1 MLQTAFQAVSRRIS
15 QRMAIPL
22 RSQTVNFSASTGSC
36 SSVNAEEV
44 AKFAAASHEWWNPKG
59 QFSVLHLMN
68 PVRMKYIRDMFLRY
82 TPAGGADAKVDLA
95 RPLEGKKVLD
105 VGCGGG
111 LLCESLRRLGASVTG
126 IDASSENVS
135 MATHHASLDPML
147 KDDLTYR
154 SITVENLLE
163 EVGASHFDMV
173 CSLEVIEHVSNQDI
187 FVQNCMD
194 LVKPEL
200 LAVFSTI
207 NRTPTSYLLTILLA
221 EHVFRWIPPG
231 THDHSAYV
239 TPSELESF
247 VRAAEN
253 SPHHPPN
260 CSLDIA
266 DTRGIAYLPLEN
278 KWQVLD
284 SSTVSTGFPLGGDLE
299 VNYIMTVVKRPFK
312 ESDTK
317 LVEADSES
325 STRAQQSES
334 LAGL

>member
-1 MLQTAFQAVSRRIS
+1 MLSVFQAVSRRIS
-15 QRMAIPL
+15 QRMTMPP
-22 RSQTVNFSASTGSC
+22 RCQTVQFNASTSSS

-44 AKFAAASHEWWNPKG
+44 ARFAAASHEWWNPKG

-68 PVRMKYIRDMFLRY
+68 PVRMKYIRDVFLRY

-95 RPLEGKKVLD
+95 RPFEGKKVLD

-126 IDASSENVS
+126 IDASSESVAI
-135 MATHHASLDPML
+135 ATHHASLDPML

-154 SITVENLLE
+154 SITVEELLE

-173 CSLEVIEHVSNQDI
+173 CSLEVIEHVSNQDV

-194 LVKPEL
+194 LVKPEG

-239 TPSELESF
+239 TPAELELF

-253 SPHHPPN
+253 SPHNPPN
-260 CSLDIA
+260 CSLDIV

-278 KWQVLD
+278 KWQLLD
-284 SSTVSTGFPLGGDLE
+284 SSTVSTRFPLGGDLD
-299 VNYIMTVVKRPFK
+299 VNYLMTVVKRPFK

-317 LVEADSES
+317 PVEADSKS
-325 STRAQQSES
+325 STKVQQSES

>member
-1 MLQTAFQAVSRRIS
+1 MTMVPRF
-15 QRMAIPL
+15 
-22 RSQTVNFSASTGSC
+22 QTVKFSASTGSS

-44 AKFAAASHEWWNPKG
+44 ARFAAASHEWWNPKG

-68 PVRMKYIRDMFLRY
+68 PVRMKYIRDVFLRY
-82 TPAGGADAKVDLA
+82 TPAGGADAKVDLV
-95 RPLEGKKVLD
+95 RPFEGKKVLD

-126 IDASSENVS
+126 IDASSENVA

-154 SITVENLLE
+154 SITVEELLE
-163 EVGASHFDMV
+163 EVGASYFDMV
-173 CSLEVIEHVSNQDI
+173 CSLEVIEHVSNQDV

-194 LVKPEL
+194 LVKPEG

-247 VRAAEN
+247 VRAAEK

-260 CSLDIA
+260 CSLDIV

-278 KWQVLD
+278 KWQLLD
-284 SSTVSTGFPLGGDLE
+284 SSTVSTRFPLGGDLD
-299 VNYIMTVVKRPFK
+299 VNYLMTVVKRPFK

-317 LVEADSES
+317 PVEADSK
-325 STRAQQSES
+325 STKVQQSES